1 MTYVTPDE
9 LGEAQALA
17 QADVLVAASDGAAP
31 APGLVLR
38 ALNAQVVVL
47 ASRLPVYEEALD
59 LGAYGLLFEPRDIDT
74 LAAQLQKLV
83 DDPALRHG
91 LTERPRR
98 FASSSPGRASPTSSR
113 RSTPA

>member
-1 MTYVTPDE
+1 MTPE
-9 LGEAQALA
+9 EIGEAQALA

-59 LGAYGLLFEPRDIDT
+59 LGAYGLHFEPRDVDT
-74 LAAQLQKLV
+74 LAAQLQRLI
-83 DDPALRHG
+83 DDPRCATASR
-91 LTERPRR
+91 TRPRR
-98 FASSSPGRASPTSSR
+98 SASDCPGRASPTSSR